1 LAGNFKNNRHFQ
13 NLKTLFRL
21 LGVYTK
27 MDLMWFLRDTRYCL
41 LQIAADTIS
50 AAAAV
55 SGVFLLSVQFGGIG
69 GMNENEILFML
80 SYATMVDGVFM
91 IFFAGSNTGS
101 ISRVIGR
108 GQLDHAVIQPVPI
121 WIQLITG
128 GFSPVSGSSM
138 LVCGIAL
145 SIYSIQRLH
154 LNVSI
159 MWIAAYLFSVICST
173 VIIVSV
179 TYIVSCLAFYAPAAA
194 EEISEVA
201 RDLFTSL
208 KSYPLGGTS
217 WLWQTV
223 FCTIIPVGL
232 AAWFPS
238 SILLSQRPNGVFGG
252 VRFPALTSAVAAVLL
267 IAATLLF
274 KKGMN
279 YYAKNGSPRYS
290 GFGHR

>member
-1 LAGNFKNNRHFQ
+1 
-13 NLKTLFRL
+13 
-21 LGVYTK
+21 
-27 MDLMWFLRDTRYCL
+27 L
-41 LQIAADTIS
+41 LQIAAETIS

-69 GMNENEILFML
+69 GMNQNEILFML

-108 GQLDHAVIQPVPI
+108 GQLDHAVIQPIPL
-121 WIQLITG
+121 WMQLVTA
-128 GFSPVSGSSM
+128 GFSPVSSNSM
-138 LVCGIAL
+138 LICGTAL
-145 SIYSIQRLH
+145 SIYSIQRLQ
-154 LNVSI
+154 LSVSAL
-159 MWIAAYLFSVICST
+159 WIVEYLCSVICST

-179 TYIVSCLAFYAPAAA
+179 TYIVSCLAFYAPTAA
-194 EEISEVA
+194 EEISEIT

-208 KSYPLGGTS
+208 KSYPLGGIP

-223 FCTIIPVGL
+223 FCTLLPVGL

-238 SILLSQRPNGVFGG
+238 SILLSKMPSGLFGG
-252 VRFPALTSAVAAVLL
+252 AKLPALTVVAAAILL
-267 IAATLLF
+267 ITANLLF

>member
-1 LAGNFKNNRHFQ
+1 MAGNFKNNRHFQ

-108 GQLDHAVIQPVPI
+108 DQLDHAVIQPVPI

-138 LVCGIAL
+138 LICGIAL
-145 SIYSIQRLH
+145 SIYSIQHLH
-154 LNVSI
+154 LSVST

-238 SILLSQRPNGVFGG
+238 SILLSQMPNGVFGG
-252 VRFPALTSAVAAVLL
+252 VRFPALTVAVAAALL